1 VFNVKKLKKKLSGYS
16 HMYVC
21 SVDKFSG
28 QQWGWLGKKLMKLM
42 LVSAYKIICC
52 CQNVSRKKKL

>member
-28 QQWGWLGKKLMKLM
+28 QQ
-42 LVSAYKIICC
+42 
-52 CQNVSRKKKL
+52 